1 MMLTNKQLRRIERR
15 LLQERERTLVT
26 LDESQATAAQGELER
41 TSDMSEA
48 PTHVAERAS
57 ETENEELE
65 ATLAAREIVQIEEIE
80 AALERLYKRPQAFGR
95 CERTGKQIPFE
106 RLEIVPWART
116 C

>member
-1 MMLTNKQLRRIERR
+1 MLTNSQLQRIERC
-15 LLQERERTLVT
+15 LLQERERALTTLN
-26 LDESQATAAQGELER
+26 ESQASAAQGELER
-41 TSDMSEA
+41 TSDLSEA

-65 ATLAAREIVQIEEIE
+65 ATLAAREIVQIEEIDS
-80 AALERLYKRPQAFGR
+80 ALERLYKRPHAFGQ
-95 CERTGKQIPFE
+95 CERTGEQIPFE

>member
-1 MMLTNKQLRRIERR
+1 MLTRNQLQQIERR
-15 LLQERERTLVT
+15 LLAERERTLAT
-26 LDESQATAAQGELER
+26 LNESQASAAEGELAR
-41 TSDMSEA
+41 TSDLSEA

-65 ATLAAREIVQIEEIE
+65 AELAAREIMQIEEID

-95 CERTGKQIPFE
+95 CERTGQQIPFA